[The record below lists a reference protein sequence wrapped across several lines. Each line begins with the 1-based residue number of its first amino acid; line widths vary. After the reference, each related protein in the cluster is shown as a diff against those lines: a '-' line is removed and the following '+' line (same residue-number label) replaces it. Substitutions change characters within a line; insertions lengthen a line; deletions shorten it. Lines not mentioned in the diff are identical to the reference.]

1 MEKSF
6 RDTEN
11 KEGPRRVSEKGS
23 RTTFTSLIFVE
34 NTVNKILSRSL
45 LLTEIAEGK

>member
-6 RDTEN
+6 RDAEN
-11 KEGPRRVSEKGS
+11 KEGPRKVSEKFS

-34 NTVNKILSRSL
+34 NIVNKILSRSL
-45 LLTEIAEGK
+45 LLTEITGEK

>member
-34 NTVNKILSRSL
+34 SIYCEQNTFQEFVANRDS
-45 LLTEIAEGK
+45 